1 MSMNAENA
9 HRQWETDEEYVAGGG
24 CHCPACGSLD
34 IEGGEVN
41 IHAGYATQEVTCDD
55 CCAEWDDQYK
65 LVGYN

>member
-1 MSMNAENA
+1 MKNTSPG
-9 HRQWETDEEYVAGGG
+9 VAAIAL
-24 CHCPACGSLD
+24 HAAASTSR
-34 IEGGEVN
+34 EGGEVN